1 MPYTLTL
8 EQRALLRHFAMNRLS
23 SYIDEELSSEY
34 LITDDLVENDNWNE
48 INARK
53 AAARKFIIEEL

>member
-8 EQRALLRHFAMNRLS
+8 EQEKELRHFVINSLS

-34 LITDDLVENDNWNE
+34 LITDDLVENDSWDE
-48 INARK
+48 MTARK
-53 AAARKFIIEEL
+53 AAAIKFIMEVL

>member
-1 MPYTLTL
+1 MAYTLTL
-8 EQRALLRHFAMNRLS
+8 EQQKNLRHFVINHLS

-34 LITDDLVENDNWNE
+34 LVTDDLVENDSWDE

-53 AAARKFIIEEL
+53 AAAIQFIIDNL

>member
-8 EQRALLRHFAMNRLS
+8 EQLALLRHFAMNRLS

-53 AAARKFIIEEL
+53 AAAMKFIMEVL